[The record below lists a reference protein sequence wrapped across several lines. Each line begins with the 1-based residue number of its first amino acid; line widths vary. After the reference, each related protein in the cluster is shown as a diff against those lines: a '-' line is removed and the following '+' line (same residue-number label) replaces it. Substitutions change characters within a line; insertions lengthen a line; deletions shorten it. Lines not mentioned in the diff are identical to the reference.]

1 MQDLTILAAAAVAN
15 SVVAIYPPALQ
26 GLEKKSPGYRRNWW
40 RRRHRHGLDDSE
52 DEDEVIMVLTYNRD
66 DLLTLSSVIDTGSSV
81 TSTFFWIHRTE
92 LGTRFYYLIYCLRDS
107 KDQLTSQ
114 LVYHN
119 KLLLS

>member
-15 SVVAIYPPALQ
+15 SVVAIYPPLFRDW
-26 GLEKKSPGYRRNWW
+26 RRRVLNWW

-92 LGTRFYYLIYCLRDS
+92 LGTRFCYLNYCLRDS